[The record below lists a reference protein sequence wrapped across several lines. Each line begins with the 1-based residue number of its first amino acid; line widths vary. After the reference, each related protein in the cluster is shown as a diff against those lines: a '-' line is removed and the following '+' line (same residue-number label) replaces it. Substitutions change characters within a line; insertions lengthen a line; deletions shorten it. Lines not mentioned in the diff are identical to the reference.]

1 MKKDSGRIGRCLKN
15 ASKMTN
21 KHCDTFDEIFLET
34 SVKKLNSI
42 LNDPTH
48 PLYPLIS
55 RSPRSGR
62 ILHVSAKTSRYFNS
76 FLPLSIRNNCDNA
89 RFL

>member
-1 MKKDSGRIGRCLKN
+1 
-15 ASKMTN
+15 MTN

-76 FLPLSIRNNCDNA
+76 FLPLSIRNNCDNT